1 MKLVPDEKTLPRL
14 HLIGTLA
21 IVLLLVLLLAGLFV
35 WQGWRSHRQALH
47 NIEHAAQQQIQA
59 RLAAEMD
66 SVQGVIDFT
75 REQTEQALR
84 RSLVDQVDAAFG
96 VAEGIHARES
106 GRRPESE
113 VRRLILEALRPARF
127 FEGRGYYFI
136 NDMQGHIRLLPTSP
150 EREGLL
156 TLYNDDDIGQPV
168 MVRLIEAARQPRG
181 QGWARYRWYPIGET
195 RQMKDKLSYVRHFA
209 PYDWLIGTGDY
220 LESWEDY
227 RRQEALERLRSTRFG
242 RNGYV
247 VVSSLDG
254 KALIM
259 PATPEFEGK
268 AYPDL
273 PEQQA
278 QVIQQVTELARAGGG
293 YLSYDWPDASG
304 DQPRRK
310 TALVKP
316 YGPWGWVLTVTMFD
330 DELLAPVAHELEQ
343 QQQLGRKQLLG
354 LLYVLLATSLLA
366 VAGSLWFSGW
376 SGRLFRAYHQRN
388 LEQQQALREGELRLR
403 TILDSVDAAI
413 FIKGLDFRYRYANRK
428 ACEDL
433 GRPLSDIVGRDD
445 AELIDP
451 AQARQARQTDR
462 RVLGQGERVESEWVS
477 DAGDRPL
484 ARATVK
490 LPLRDVHGSIYAL
503 CGVST
508 DISERK
514 RVEAV
519 LAQARDAAEAANRA
533 KSDFLSNVSHE
544 LRTPLNA
551 ILGMLHLAAQS
562 PLSPQQQDYLQ
573 QVQRAGRQLHDII
586 VDMLDYASLDSGRL
600 QLQIS
605 PFVLSELLGQLALR
619 LAGEAAAKG
628 LDFAFGID
636 AGVPV
641 QLVGDAQRLGQ
652 ALQHYLA
659 NAIKFT
665 ERGSVALQV
674 SLYQRDA
681 DGVLLRFEVSDSGI
695 GLDES
700 QRARLF
706 QHFEPG
712 DASATRR
719 HGGAGLGLVL
729 VKQLAALMGGEVGC
743 NSQPGRGSTFWLT
756 ARLGLADSQGS
767 GSLETPYRWQQTPQ
781 AADQAGQADQAG
793 RADPADADGLPAA
806 AGLATD
812 DSQWQHLRERLL
824 ELLRHDDVDS
834 LLLFDQ
840 QEPLLRAALGEQF
853 RALAH
858 AMRQYDFP
866 AALELLQQ
874 T

>member
-21 IVLLLVLLLAGLFV
+21 IVLLLVLLLASLFV

-47 NIEHAAQQQIQA
+47 NIERAAQLQIQA
-59 RLAAEMD
+59 RLKAEMD

-75 REQTEQALR
+75 REQTEAVLR
-84 RSLVDQVDAAFG
+84 RSLIDQVDAAFG
-96 VAEGIHARES
+96 VIEGIHARES
-106 GRRPESE
+106 ERRSEPE
-113 VRRLILEALRPARF
+113 VKRLILEALRPARF
-127 FEGRGYYFI
+127 FDGRGYYFI
-136 NDMQGHIRLLPTSP
+136 DDMQGHIRLLPTSP

-156 TLYNDDDIGQPV
+156 TLYNDDDKGQPV
-168 MVRLIEAARQPRG
+168 MARLIEAARQPRG
-181 QGWARYRWYPIGET
+181 QGWARYRWYPIGEA

-220 LESWEDY
+220 LEHWEDY

-247 VVSSLDG
+247 VVSTQDG
-254 KALIM
+254 QALIM
-259 PATPEFEGK
+259 PSTPEFEGRL
-268 AYPDL
+268 YSDL

-278 QVIQQVTELARAGGG
+278 QVLKQATDLARAGGG
-293 YLSYDWPDASG
+293 FLSYDWPDASG
-304 DQPRRK
+304 AQYRRK
-310 TALVKP
+310 TALVQP

-343 QQQLGRKQLLG
+343 QQLLGREQLRG
-354 LLYVLLATSLLA
+354 LFYVLLATSLLA
-366 VAGSLWFSGW
+366 ITGSLWFSRW
-376 SGRLFRAYHQRN
+376 SGRLFRDYHQRN

-445 AELIDP
+445 AELIEP
-451 AQARQARQTDR
+451 AQARQAHQTDR
-462 RVLGQGERVESEWVS
+462 LVLGQGERVESEWVS
-477 DAGDRPL
+477 AAGDRPL
-484 ARATVK
+484 ARSTIK

-519 LAQARDAAEAANRA
+519 LAQARDAAQAANRA

-544 LRTPLNA
+544 LRTPLNS
-551 ILGMLHLAAQS
+551 ILGMLHLAVQS
-562 PLSPQQQDYLQ
+562 PLSTQQQDYLQ
-573 QVQRAGRQLHDII
+573 QVQRAGCQLHDII

-600 QLQIS
+600 QLQSS
-605 PFVLSELLGQLALR
+605 PFVLGEMLGQLALR
-619 LAGEAAAKG
+619 PAGEAGAKG

-641 QLVGDAQRLGQ
+641 QLIGDAQRLGQ
-652 ALQHYLA
+652 ALRHYLV

-665 ERGSVALQV
+665 DRGAVALQV
-674 SLYQRDA
+674 SLCQRDS

-743 NSQPGRGSTFWLT
+743 NSQPGRGSIFWLT
-756 ARLGLADSQGS
+756 ARFGLVDSQG
-767 GSLETPYRWQQTPQ
+767 GGGLEAPYRWQQVPQ
-781 AADQAGQADQAG
+781 AADQAG
-793 RADPADADGLPAA
+793 RADLAAMTDPAGLPAA
-806 AGLATD
+806 AGRVTD
-812 DSQWQHLRERLL
+812 HPQWKQLRERLL

-834 LLLFDQ
+834 LLLFEQ
-840 QEPLLRAALGEQF
+840 QQPLLRAALGERY

-874 T
+874 A